1 MAMPVLS
8 SARRALRQLL
18 PDLGVALGVFL
29 LLNAGGELFVGGF
42 DTTAAWL
49 SRPAG
54 WLAWIGE
61 AGLGA
66 LLIAHA
72 WRPLRGLWR
81 PLAIAALLLVAGWAM
96 VDAITYYM
104 LLEAGHIST
113 TALPFPASFLV
124 IAAALALALEVI
136 APAPRGP
143 WSTARQL
150 RCLATCAVVALLLPL
165 VLIFTFGPTRYA
177 RNADC
182 IVVFGAK
189 VYSDGR
195 PSEALA
201 DRVDEGVRLYKQG
214 LAPVMVMSGALDSA
228 HGGSEPASMRDRAI
242 AAGVPASAIVLD
254 EEGVNSA
261 ATVDNTRAW
270 ARPRGAT
277 RVLAVSHYYHLPR
290 VKLLFERAGLRTYTV
305 PATMRRR
312 LRREPYYLAREV
324 IAYHHALLVP

>member
-1 MAMPVLS
+1 MKR
-8 SARRALRQLL
+8 AREALRGLL

-29 LLNAGGELFVGGF
+29 LLNAAGEALIGPF
-42 DTTAAWL
+42 DTAAAWL
-49 SRPAG
+49 SRPSG
-54 WLAWIGE
+54 RLSLLVE
-61 AGLGA
+61 LGLG
-66 LLIAHA
+66 LLLLAHA

-81 PLAIAALLLVAGWAM
+81 LLAILALLLIAAWAGFDG
-96 VDAITYYM
+96 VRYYS
-104 LLEAGHIST
+104 LLEAGSIT
-113 TALPFPASFLV
+113 TSGLAFPASFLV
-124 IAAALALALEVI
+124 LGVALALAFEI
-136 APAPRGP
+136 GAPGPRAR
-143 WSTARQL
+143 WSKLRAL
-150 RCLATCAVVALLLPL
+150 RCLSTCAAVALLLPL
-165 VLIFTFGPTRYA
+165 ILIFTFGPTRYA
-177 RNADC
+177 RPADC

-214 LAPVMVMSGALDSA
+214 LAPIIVMSGALDSA

-242 AAGVPASAIVLD
+242 AAGVPRSAIVLD
-254 EEGVNSA
+254 EAGVNSA
-261 ATVDNTRAW
+261 ATVDNTRDW
-270 ARPRGAT
+270 ARPRDAT

-324 IAYHHALLVP
+324 IAYHHALLLPSP